1 LSYAALLY
9 DLADNIATITL
20 NRPERMNALDFT
32 LLAELAQAIEQAQAD
47 GARALVL
54 TGAGSAFCSGA
65 DLIGDGNGMPDDL
78 GDYLEQNYFPFV
90 HALANSNIPV
100 ISAINGPAVGAGLS
114 VALAGDITVMAR
126 SSYLLLAFANI
137 GLVPD
142 AGATWLVAKSAGRAK
157 ALEMAL
163 LGEKVSAEQA
173 RCMRAKPWTIR
184 QYAGFS
190 TAEESNA
197 FYRKALAAGGQGV
210 SVAFDLATHRGYDS
224 DHPRVVGDV
233 GKAGVA
239 IDSVEDMK
247 ILFDGIPL
255 DKMSVSMTM
264 NGAVMPILAFFIVAA
279 EEQGVPQDQLSAPSR
294 TTSSK
299 SSWCGTPISIR
310 PKPSMRIIADI
321 FATPRS
327 EHAEVQLDLDFRLS
341 HAGSRRQRRCRN
353 WPSRWPTAWNT
364 SAPAL
369 PRAWTSIPSPG
380 ACPSSGPSA

>member
-173 RCMRAKPWTIR
+173 LDLGLVTRVVDDEAVM
-184 QYAGFS
+184 
-190 TAEESNA
+190 AEAMKIAS
-197 FYRKALAAGGQGV
+197 KLANGP
-210 SVAFDLATHRGYDS
+210 SVALGMIRKQVAGPARFRAV
-224 DHPRVVGDV
+224 HPRREGHHVCRP
-233 GKAGVA
+233 
-239 IDSVEDMK
+239 
-247 ILFDGIPL
+247 PL
-255 DKMSVSMTM
+255 DDPAICGLLDRRGIERLLPQGS
-264 NGAVMPILAFFIVAA
+264 GRRA
-279 EEQGVPQDQLSAPSR
+279 EGRLGRLRSCDP
-294 TTSSK
+294 
-299 SSWCGTPISIR
+299 
-310 PKPSMRIIADI
+310 
-321 FATPRS
+321 PR
-327 EHAEVQLDLDFRLS
+327 L
-341 HAGSRRQRRCRN
+341 
-353 WPSRWPTAWNT
+353 
-364 SAPAL
+364 
-369 PRAWTSIPSPG
+369 
-380 ACPSSGPSA
+380 